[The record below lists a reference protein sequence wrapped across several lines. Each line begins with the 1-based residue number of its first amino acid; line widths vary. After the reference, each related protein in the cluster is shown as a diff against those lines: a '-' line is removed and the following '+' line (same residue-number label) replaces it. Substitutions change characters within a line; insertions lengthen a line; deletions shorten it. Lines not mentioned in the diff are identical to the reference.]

1 MRNIIA
7 VLVTLLFATI
17 LLTNTLCA
25 QCVNGV
31 CQVPSK
37 APVLKAIAAPVV
49 AVLEAQPVR
58 RTVAATVNLVAT
70 VPQVV
75 RQTKPVR
82 SLAYVPVR
90 VLQRQPVRSVVRRI
104 FCR

>member
-1 MRNIIA
+1 MKNIIA
-7 VLVTLLFATI
+7 ILATI
-17 LLTNTLCA
+17 LLANTLFG

-31 CQVPSK
+31 CKVPTK
-37 APVLKAIAAPVV
+37 APVLEALAAPLVS
-49 AVLEAQPVR
+49 VLEAQPVR

-75 RQTKPVR
+75 RQTRPVR
-82 SLAYVPVR
+82 NIASVPVR
-90 VLQRQPVRSVVRRI
+90 LLQRQPVRSFARRI

>member
-7 VLVTLLFATI
+7 VLATLLLA
-17 LLTNTLCA
+17 NTLLA
-25 QCVNGV
+25 QCENGV
-31 CQVPSK
+31 CQVPTK
-37 APVLKAIAAPVV
+37 APVLKALVAPVV
-49 AVLEAQPVR
+49 TVLEAQPVR

-70 VPQVV
+70 VPQVI

-82 SLAYVPVR
+82 SLAVVPVR
-90 VLQRQPVRSVVRRI
+90 VLRAQPVRSAVRRI

>member
-1 MRNIIA
+1 MKSLIA
-7 VLVTLLFATI
+7 ILVVCLLANTLFA
-17 LLTNTLCA
+17 
-25 QCVNGV
+25 QCDDGV
-31 CQVPSK
+31 CQVPTK
-37 APVLKAIAAPVV
+37 APVLQALAAPLVS
-49 AVLEAQPVR
+49 VLEAQPVR

-82 SLAYVPVR
+82 SIAKIPVR
-90 VLQRQPVRSVVRRI
+90 VLQCQPVRSVVRRI

>member
-7 VLVTLLFATI
+7 ILATLLLA
-17 LLTNTLCA
+17 NTLFGQCA
-25 QCVNGV
+25 NGV
-31 CQVPSK
+31 CKVPTK
-37 APVLKAIAAPVV
+37 APVLEALAAPLVS
-49 AVLEAQPVR
+49 VLEAQPVR

-75 RQTKPVR
+75 RQAKPVR
-82 SLAYVPVR
+82 SVIRVPVNVMR
-90 VLQRQPVRSVVRRI
+90 AKPVRSFSRRI

>member
-17 LLTNTLCA
+17 LLTNTLRA

-31 CQVPSK
+31 CRVPTK
-37 APVLKAIAAPVV
+37 VPVLKALAAPVV

-82 SLAYVPVR
+82 SLASVPVR
-90 VLQRQPVRSVVRRI
+90 VLQRQPVRSIVRRI

>member
-7 VLVTLLFATI
+7 VLATLLLA
-17 LLTNTLCA
+17 NTLFARCE
-25 QCVNGV
+25 NGV
-31 CQVPSK
+31 CQVPTK
-37 APVLKAIAAPVV
+37 APVLKALAAPVV
-49 AVLEAQPVR
+49 SVLEAQQVR

-82 SLAYVPVR
+82 SLAAVTIKVAK
-90 VLQRQPVRSVVRRI
+90 RQPVRSVVRRI

>member
-7 VLVTLLFATI
+7 ILATLLLA
-17 LLTNTLCA
+17 NTLFGQCA
-25 QCVNGV
+25 NGV
-31 CQVPSK
+31 CKVPTK
-37 APVLKAIAAPVV
+37 APVLEALAAPLVS
-49 AVLEAQPVR
+49 VLEAQPVR

-75 RQTKPVR
+75 RQAKPVR
-82 SLAYVPVR
+82 SVIRVPVNVMR
-90 VLQRQPVRSVVRRI
+90 AKPVRSFVRRI

>member
-7 VLVTLLFATI
+7 VLAMLLLANTLL
-17 LLTNTLCA
+17 A
-25 QCVNGV
+25 QCENGV
-31 CQVPSK
+31 CKVPTR
-37 APVLKAIAAPVV
+37 APVLQALSAPLVSV
-49 AVLEAQPVR
+49 IEAQPVR
-58 RTVAATVNLVAT
+58 RTVAATVNLMAT

-82 SLAYVPVR
+82 NLAVVPVR
-90 VLQRQPVRSVVRRI
+90 VLRAQPVRSAVRRI